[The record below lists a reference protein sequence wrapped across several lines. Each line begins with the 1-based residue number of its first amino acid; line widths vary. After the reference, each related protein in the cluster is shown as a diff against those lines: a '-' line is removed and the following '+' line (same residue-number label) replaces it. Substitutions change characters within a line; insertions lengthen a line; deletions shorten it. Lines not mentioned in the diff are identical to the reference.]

1 MKILISFEEPFHGHV
16 CNVSWLKQA
25 LLEIRPFAVDIE
37 I

>member
-1 MKILISFEEPFHGHV
+1 MKILIGFEESFYGHV
-16 CNVSWLKQA
+16 CNVCWLKQA